1 MKTDMK
7 NGNEK
12 IPGHDACAGIYI
24 HIPFCVKK
32 CAYCDFLSAPA
43 SESVKDAYV
52 EALKRELMQVLK
64 RMKTQKECISTVYF
78 GGGTPSILKGGQIQE
93 IMNCIRKN
101 GVMEE
106 HPEITLEMNPGTVT
120 PEKLEMLRLAG
131 INRLS
136 IGIQSFHDPELK
148 LLGRIHR
155 AEDAFRCYEQARKA
169 GFDNISLDLMSCLP
183 GQSEKDW
190 EENLKTAIRLNPE
203 HISAYSL
210 IIEENTEFY
219 DRYGEN
225 WSEEQEDLDRKMYEM
240 TGFMLKDAGYQRY
253 EISNYAKTGFQSRH
267 NSSYWKGIPYYG
279 CGLGASSLVK
289 DHGVYRRFHETT
301 DLRQYL
307 QASFADWNCLGETC
321 LKEAE
326 TDRKEEI
333 IKEGIIF
340 EEMEILSEKSRMEE
354 FMFLGLRMTEG
365 ISSNEFFRRFCC
377 LPEDIFSSPIEELL
391 EASLLIKTAEGYK
404 LTEKG
409 LDLSNYCF
417 SKFLL

>member
-1 MKTDMK
+1 MK
-7 NGNEK
+7 NCNDK
-12 IPGHDACAGIYI
+12 IPVHDTCAGIYI

-43 SESVKDAYV
+43 SESVKDDYV
-52 EALKRELMQVLK
+52 EALKRELTQVLK
-64 RMKTQKECISTVYF
+64 RMNTQKERISTIYF
-78 GGGTPSILKGGQIQE
+78 GGGTPSILKGEQIQE
-93 IMNCIRKN
+93 LMHCILEN
-101 GVMEE
+101 GVPEKN
-106 HPEITLEMNPGTVT
+106 PEITLEMNPGTVT
-120 PEKLEMLRLAG
+120 PDKMKQIRLAG

-136 IGIQSFHDPELK
+136 IGMQSFHDPELK

-155 AEDAFRCYEQARKA
+155 AKDALLCFEQARTA

-190 EENLKTAIRLNPE
+190 EENLKTAIRLDPE

-219 DRYGEN
+219 ERYGEN

-240 TGFMLKDAGYQRY
+240 TGVMLKEAGYQHY
-253 EISNYAKTGFQSRH
+253 EISNYAKPGYQSRH
-267 NSSYWKGIPYYG
+267 NSSYWTGIPYYG

-289 DHGVYRRFHETT
+289 DHDTWRRFHETT
-301 DLRQYL
+301 DLQQYL
-307 QASFADWNCLGETC
+307 RASFTEWHDLDAI
-321 LKEAE
+321 
-326 TDRKEEI
+326 DRKGRRVLQEL
-333 IKEGIIF
+333 
-340 EEMEILSEKSRMEE
+340 EILTIEARMEE

-365 ISSNEFFRRFCC
+365 IASEEFYRHFGC
-377 LPEDIFSSPIEELL
+377 LPEDIFGGPIKELQKD
-391 EASLLIKTAEGYK
+391 SLLVKTAEGYA

-417 SKFLL
+417 SRFLL

>member
-1 MKTDMK
+1 MK
-7 NGNEK
+7 NWNNK
-12 IPGHDACAGIYI
+12 IPGHDVCAGIYI

-52 EALKRELMQVLK
+52 EALKRELAQVLK
-64 RMKTQKECISTVYF
+64 RMNTQKERISTIYF
-78 GGGTPSILKGGQIQE
+78 GGGTPSILKGEQIQE
-93 IMNCIRKN
+93 LMDCILEN
-101 GVMEE
+101 GVPEE
-106 HPEITLEMNPGTVT
+106 NPEITLEMNPGTVT
-120 PEKLEMLRLAG
+120 PDKMKRIRLAG

-136 IGIQSFHDPELK
+136 IGMQSFHDPELK

-155 AEDAFRCYEQARKA
+155 AEDALLCYEQARAA

-225 WSEEQEDLDRKMYEM
+225 WSEEQEDLDRRMYEM
-240 TGFMLKDAGYQRY
+240 TGFMLKEAGYQRY
-253 EISNYAKTGFQSRH
+253 EISNYAKPGYQSRH
-267 NSSYWKGIPYYG
+267 NSSYWTGIPYYG

-289 DHGVYRRFHETT
+289 DHGTWRRFHETT
-301 DLRQYL
+301 DLQQYL
-307 QASFADWNCLGETC
+307 RASFTDWHDLD
-321 LKEAE
+321 AI
-326 TDRKEEI
+326 DRKE
-333 IKEGIIF
+333 KPVL
-340 EEMEILSEKSRMEE
+340 EEMEILTKESRMEE

-365 ISSNEFFRRFCC
+365 ISSDEFYSRFGC
-377 LPEDIFSSPIEELL
+377 LPEDIFGGPIDELMK
-391 EASLLIKTAEGYK
+391 ASLLKKTAEGYA

-417 SKFLL
+417 SRFLL

>member
-1 MKTDMK
+1 MK
-7 NGNEK
+7 NCNDK
-12 IPGHDACAGIYI
+12 IPVHDTCAGIYI

-43 SESVKDAYV
+43 SESVKDDYV
-52 EALKRELMQVLK
+52 KALKRELRQVLK
-64 RMKTQKECISTVYF
+64 RMNTQKERISTIYF
-78 GGGTPSILKGGQIQE
+78 GGGTPSILKGEQIRE
-93 IMNCIRKN
+93 LMHCILEN
-101 GVMEE
+101 GVLEE
-106 HPEITLEMNPGTVT
+106 NPEITLEMNPGTVT
-120 PEKLEMLRLAG
+120 PDKMKQIRLAG

-136 IGIQSFHDPELK
+136 IGMQSFHDPELK

-155 AEDAFRCYEQARKA
+155 AKDALLCFEQARTA

-219 DRYGEN
+219 ERYGEN
-225 WSEEQEDLDRKMYEM
+225 WSEEQEELDRRMYEM
-240 TGFMLKDAGYQRY
+240 TGVMLKEAGYHRY
-253 EISNYAKTGFQSRH
+253 EISNYAKPGYQSRH
-267 NSSYWKGIPYYG
+267 NSSYWTGIPYYG

-289 DHGVYRRFHETT
+289 DQGTWRRFHETT
-301 DLRQYL
+301 DLQQYL
-307 QASFADWNCLGETC
+307 RASFTEWHDLDAI
-321 LKEAE
+321 
-326 TDRKEEI
+326 DR
-333 IKEGIIF
+333 EGKTVLQ
-340 EEMEILSEKSRMEE
+340 EMEILTKEARMEE

-365 ISSNEFFRRFCC
+365 IASEEFYRRFGCP
-377 LPEDIFSSPIEELL
+377 PEDVFGGPIGELQKD
-391 EASLLIKTAEGYK
+391 ALLVKTAEGYA

-409 LDLSNYCF
+409 LDLCNYCF